1 MPAISTRDAKGASV
15 QTGDKVRIL
24 AVSRAPDMEDDD
36 VDMIEFM
43 IGSICDIDR
52 VDAEGFAWVTMWWS
66 CAEGVAT
73 STVALAPHQMERV
86 EGMLASNQ
94 AT

>member
-52 VDAEGFAWVTMWWS
+52 VDEEGFAWVTMWWS

-73 STVALAPHQMERV
+73 STVALAPYQMERV

-94 AT
+94 TV